1 MKKTLA
7 VPALLALAAACAR
20 GPEVAQR
27 IPSDSSAYF
36 RQQVQELQAVAAA
49 KDSLVRDLAETT
61 KLIADIN
68 TEIAKVSSA
77 ARRPVEPVVGAE
89 GMTTN
94 ERQMVLK
101 RVQDLTTRLQ
111 ANQQRL
117 AANQRRLRELTTQ
130 ADELQA
136 TITNLQA
143 TLEQQKS
150 SIATLE
156 AELTGTREQVAT
168 LTTEKTVLTDTVSAL
183 TTRENSVYYVIGTK
197 KDLKDRG
204 IVREQG
210 GTRFLI
216 FTRTGEVIR
225 PVDNLD
231 PSLFTSADRRTL
243 TTITMPD
250 PNKEYEV
257 VSDQNLSA
265 SNVPA
270 EAKRRFRGTLEITD
284 PVRFWATSK
293 FLVIVEK

>member
-1 MKKTLA
+1 MNKTLV
-7 VPALLALAAACAR
+7 VPMLLALAAGCAR

-27 IPSDSSAYF
+27 IPADSSAYF
-36 RQQVQELQAVAAA
+36 RQQVQDLQATAAA
-49 KDSLVRDLAETT
+49 KDSVVRDLAETT
-61 KLIADIN
+61 RLIADIN
-68 TEIAKVSSA
+68 SEIAKVSTA

-89 GMTTN
+89 AMTTN
-94 ERQMVLK
+94 DRQMVLK
-101 RVQDLTTRLQ
+101 RVQDLTARLRS
-111 ANQQRL
+111 NEQRL
-117 AANQRRLRELTTQ
+117 AANQRRLRELTTKS
-130 ADELQA
+130 DELQA
-136 TITNLQA
+136 TITNLQE
-143 TLEQQKS
+143 TMEQQKT

-156 AELTGTREQVAT
+156 AELTGAREQVAT

-231 PSLFTSADRRTL
+231 PSLFTSADRRSL

-257 VSDQNLSA
+257 VSDQNLTA

-270 EAKRRFRGTLEITD
+270 EAKRRFRGSLEITD
-284 PVRFWATSK
+284 PVRFWTTSK